1 MNLINPAYAGAES
14 QNMVAISSR
23 NQWNAVE
30 NSPKNQIITFS
41 SQRKNNVGLGVSIR
55 L

>member
-30 NSPKNQIITFS
+30 ILQKIKLLPFLLK
-41 SQRKNNVGLGVSIR
+41 KKYVD
-55 L
+55 